1 MIESIMY
8 FGGGFLV
15 ACLLAI
21 ILISFVHKRAVRLTQ
36 RRLEDAI
43 PVSMTE
49 IQADKDH
56 LRAEFALNA
65 RRLEMS
71 VDQLKAKVTAQL
83 SEIARKNEAINL
95 LKGELLEKTAVT
107 DELAARVKA
116 LGGKVTQTE
125 QESLEKVTALEA
137 TANTM
142 AAKDAEIAHAASIIA
157 ALNHAADTQRVEI
170 AVFKTQ
176 VEDLKSQIGDIQHV
190 SDAAAQRLMSE
201 QSSAEGVH
209 KDLYQARQTIEM
221 LNPQFARMEHEI
233 ASSADLIQDRDA
245 RIAEQNRML
254 YQLEADAQDLRNQ
267 LAAARNE
274 ITAAGERLTAARAA
288 AEIQLRSA
296 NDVLSERSTQMRDL
310 ERRAADSER
319 LAGQRDATAQAL
331 SGDIVTLK
339 AESAAASA
347 SWADEKRAFETEL
360 AAREQTLSERARSIA
375 DAERRLGDFEHMVTE
390 RDAGAESLRQEIS
403 MLRGEATASAEA
415 FHGHRTS
422 LDGQIATA
430 QANLTERAG
439 RIQAFEQQTEQL
451 QRTLSQRDGE
461 VDGLRQEVATLRSD
475 HDDAIRR
482 WQAEKSKLDTEL
494 AALTSAA
501 IERNF
506 RVESLE
512 HQLAEASPEAAKSSQ
527 DEIDPFVR
535 AELAS
540 LRERSAATEGQLREA
555 NGRLTGDLKTAR
567 ADVAKLNSEAETAGA
582 ELAKLNSEAQAA
594 QAEIGRLNREAET
607 AQGEIGR
614 LNGEAEAARAEH
626 ARLNVE
632 AESARN
638 EHARLNDEAEAARAQ
653 VAGLQH
659 EAESARKAE
668 QSETALLREQISDI
682 AAQIAQLTAS
692 PEKVEGAE
700 APMHSEA
707 TVHSEPPNGNGE
719 AAPRHA
725 SLIERIR
732 ALQSRASR
740 ISPAP

>member
-1 MIESIMY
+1 LIESIMY

-21 ILISFVHKRAVRLTQ
+21 ILISFVHQRAVRLTQ

-83 SEIARKNEAINL
+83 SDIARKNEAINL
-95 LKGELLEKTAVT
+95 LRAELLEKTAVT

-137 TANTM
+137 TANTLS
-142 AAKDAEIAHAASIIA
+142 AKDAEIAHAASIIA
-157 ALNHAADTQRVEI
+157 VLNHAADTQRVEI
-170 AVFKTQ
+170 AVLKTQ
-176 VEDLKSQIGDIQHV
+176 VEDLQSQVGDMQHV
-190 SDAAAQRLMSE
+190 SDSAAQRLLSE
-201 QSSAEGVH
+201 QSTAEGAH
-209 KDLYQARQTIEM
+209 KDLHQARQAIEM
-221 LNPQFARMEHEI
+221 LNPQVARMEHEL
-233 ASSADLIQDRDA
+233 ASSADLVRDRDA

-274 ITAAGERLTAARAA
+274 VTAAGERLTAARAA
-288 AEIQLRSA
+288 AETQLRSA

-310 ERRAADSER
+310 ERRTADSER
-319 LAGQRDATAQAL
+319 LAGQRDATAQGL
-331 SGDIVTLK
+331 NRDIATLR
-339 AESAAASA
+339 AEGAASSA
-347 SWADEKRAFETEL
+347 RSADEKRALETEL
-360 AAREQTLSERARSIA
+360 AAREQTLAEHARWIA

-390 RDAGAESLRQEIS
+390 RDADAKSLRQEIS
-403 MLRGEATASAEA
+403 MLRGEAAASTAAW
-415 FHGHRTS
+415 HDHKTS
-422 LDGQIATA
+422 LDGQISTA
-430 QANLTERAG
+430 QSNLTERAG

-451 QRTLSQRDGE
+451 QRLVSQREGE
-461 VDGLRQEVATLRSD
+461 GEGLRREVAALRSE
-475 HDDAIRR
+475 HEAATKG
-482 WQAEKSKLDTEL
+482 WQAEKTKLDTEL

-506 RVESLE
+506 RIESME
-512 HQLAEASPEAAKSSQ
+512 HQLAEASPEAAKPSQ

-555 NGRLTGDLKTAR
+555 NAKLTGDLKSAR
-567 ADVAKLNSEAETAGA
+567 ADVAKRDSEAKTAQADIAKLNGEAETARA
-582 ELAKLNSEAQAA
+582 ELA
-594 QAEIGRLNREAET
+594 RLNREAET
-607 AQGEIGR
+607 ARAEQARLGR
-614 LNGEAEAARAEH
+614 EAEAARAEQT
-626 ARLNVE
+626 RLN
-632 AESARN
+632 R
-638 EHARLNDEAEAARAQ
+638 EAEAARAE
-653 VAGLQH
+653 VAALH
-659 EAESARKAE
+659 REAETARKAE
-668 QSETALLREQISDI
+668 QSENAVLREQISDI
-682 AAQIAQLTAS
+682 AAQIAQLTAA
-692 PEKVEGAE
+692 PEKVDGAD
-700 APMHSEA
+700 AP
-707 TVHSEPPNGNGE
+707 VPPEPANGNGE
-719 AAPRHA
+719 AAPRQA

>member
-21 ILISFVHKRAVRLTQ
+21 ILISFVHQRAVRLTQ

-95 LKGELLEKTAVT
+95 LKAELLEKTAVT

-137 TANTM
+137 TGNTL

-157 ALNHAADTQRVEI
+157 VLNHAADTQRVEI
-170 AVFKTQ
+170 AVLKTQ

-221 LNPQFARMEHEI
+221 LNPQVARMEHEI
-233 ASSADLIQDRDA
+233 ASGADLIRDRDA

-254 YQLEADAQDLRNQ
+254 YQLESDAQDLRNQ

-274 ITAAGERLTAARAA
+274 ITAAGERLAAARAS
-288 AEIQLRSA
+288 AETQLRSA
-296 NDVLSERSTQMRDL
+296 NDVLSERSTRMRDL

-331 SGDIVTLK
+331 GGDIVTLK

-347 SWADEKRAFETEL
+347 RWADEKRALETEL
-360 AAREQTLSERARSIA
+360 AAREQTLAERARSIS

-390 RDAGAESLRQEIS
+390 RDADAKSLRQEIS
-403 MLRGEATASAEA
+403 MLRGEAAASAA
-415 FHGHRTS
+415 AWHDHRTS

-430 QANLTERAG
+430 ETNLTERAG
-439 RIQAFEQQTEQL
+439 RIQAFEQQTEGL

-461 VDGLRQEVATLRSD
+461 VEGLRREVATLRSD
-475 HDDAIRR
+475 HDDATRR
-482 WQAEKSKLDTEL
+482 WQAEKTKLDTEL

-506 RVESLE
+506 RIESLE
-512 HQLAEASPEAAKSSQ
+512 HQVAEANPETTKPSQ

-540 LRERSAATEGQLREA
+540 LRERSMATEGQLRDA
-555 NGRLTGDLKTAR
+555 NAKLTGDLKSAR
-567 ADVAKLNSEAETAGA
+567 ADVAKLNRDAQTAEADI
-582 ELAKLNSEAQAA
+582 AK
-594 QAEIGRLNREAET
+594 LNREAET
-607 AQGEIGR
+607 ARAELAR
-614 LNGEAEAARAEH
+614 LKTEAEAARAEQ
-626 ARLNVE
+626 ARLNRE
-632 AESARN
+632 AEA
-638 EHARLNDEAEAARAQ
+638 EQARLAREAEAARAE
-653 VAGLQH
+653 VTALH
-659 EAESARKAE
+659 REAEAARKAE

-682 AAQIAQLTAS
+682 AAQIAQLTAA
-692 PEKVEGAE
+692 PEKVDGAD
-700 APMHSEA
+700 AAVP
-707 TVHSEPPNGNGE
+707 SEPANGNGE
-719 AAPRHA
+719 AAPRQA

>member
-21 ILISFVHKRAVRLTQ
+21 ILISFVHQRAVRLTQ

-71 VDQLKAKVTAQL
+71 IDQLKAKVTAQL
-83 SEIARKNEAINL
+83 SEIARKNEGINL
-95 LKGELLEKTAVT
+95 LKAELLEKTAVT

-137 TANTM
+137 TANTL
-142 AAKDAEIAHAASIIA
+142 AGKDAEIAHAASIIA

-170 AVFKTQ
+170 AVLKTQ
-176 VEDLKSQIGDIQHV
+176 VEDLKSQIGDFQHV
-190 SDAAAQRLMSE
+190 SDAAAQRLLSE
-201 QSSAEGVH
+201 QSTAEGAH
-209 KDLYQARQTIEM
+209 KDLYQARQAIEL
-221 LNPQFARMEHEI
+221 LNPQMARMEHEL
-233 ASSADLIQDRDA
+233 ASSAGLIQDRDA

-274 ITAAGERLTAARAA
+274 IAAAGERLTMARAA
-288 AEIQLRSA
+288 AETQLRSA
-296 NDVLSERSTQMRDL
+296 NDVLSERSTQMREL
-310 ERRAADSER
+310 ERRAADSNR

-331 SGDIVTLK
+331 GQDIAALQ
-339 AESAAASA
+339 AEGAAASA
-347 SWADEKRAFETEL
+347 RWADEKRALETGL
-360 AAREQTLSERARSIA
+360 AAREQTLAERARWIA
-375 DAERRLGDFEHMVTE
+375 DAERRLGDFEHMVTQ
-390 RDAGAESLRQEIS
+390 RDGDAKSLRQEIS
-403 MLRGEATASAEA
+403 MLRDEAAASSASW
-415 FHGHRTS
+415 HDHKTS
-422 LDGQIATA
+422 LDGQIASHEST
-430 QANLTERAG
+430 LTERAG
-439 RIQAFEQQTEQL
+439 RIQAFEQQTEDL

-461 VDGLRQEVATLRSD
+461 VEGLRREVAALRSE
-475 HDDAIRR
+475 HDTATKA
-482 WQAEKSKLDTEL
+482 WHSEKTKLDTEL

-512 HQLAEASPEAAKSSQ
+512 HQLAEANPDAVKPSQ
-527 DEIDPFVR
+527 DDIDPFVR

-540 LRERSAATEGQLREA
+540 LRERSAATERQLRETNA
-555 NGRLTGDLKTAR
+555 GLTGDLKTAR
-567 ADVAKLNSEAETAGA
+567 VGMAKLKGEAEI
-582 ELAKLNSEAQAA
+582 A
-594 QAEIGRLNREAET
+594 QAEIGRLSGET
-607 AQGEIGR
+607 DTARAEIGR
-614 LNGEAEAARAEH
+614 LNGEADTARNEIARLTGETDTGRAEIDRLKTEAETARAEH
-626 ARLNVE
+626 ARLDRE
-632 AESARN
+632 AEVARS
-638 EHARLNDEAEAARAQ
+638 EATALQREAET
-653 VAGLQH
+653 
-659 EAESARKAE
+659 ARKAE
-668 QSETALLREQISDI
+668 QGEIALLREQISDI
-682 AAQIAQLTAS
+682 AAQIAQLTVA
-692 PEKVEGAE
+692 PEKFEGAD
-700 APMHSEA
+700 APA
-707 TVHSEPPNGNGE
+707 HSEPANGNGE
-719 AAPRHA
+719 AAPRQA

-740 ISPAP
+740 ISPGP

>member
-21 ILISFVHKRAVRLTQ
+21 ILISFVHQRAVRLTQ

-83 SEIARKNEAINL
+83 SDIARKNEAINL
-95 LKGELLEKTAVT
+95 LKAELLEKTAVT
-107 DELAARVKA
+107 DELAGRVKA

-137 TANTM
+137 TTNTL

-170 AVFKTQ
+170 AVLKTQ
-176 VEDLKSQIGDIQHV
+176 VEDFKSQVGDMQHM
-190 SDAAAQRLMSE
+190 SDSTAQRLLSE
-201 QSSAEGVH
+201 QSTAEGVH
-209 KDLYQARQTIEM
+209 QDLYQARQTIEM
-221 LNPQFARMEHEI
+221 LNPQVARMEHEI
-233 ASSADLIQDRDA
+233 ASSADLIRDRDG

-274 ITAAGERLTAARAA
+274 VTAAGERLAAARAA
-288 AEIQLRSA
+288 AETQLRSA
-296 NDVLSERSTQMRDL
+296 NDVLSERATQMRDL
-310 ERRAADSER
+310 ERRATDADR
-319 LAGQRDATAQAL
+319 LAGQRGATATAL
-331 SGDIVTLK
+331 SADIATLQ

-347 SWADEKRAFETEL
+347 RWAEEKRALETEL
-360 AAREQTLSERARSIA
+360 AAREQTLSERARRIA
-375 DAERRLGDFEHMVTE
+375 DAERQLGDFEHMVAQ
-390 RDAGAESLRQEIS
+390 RDTDAQSLRQEIS
-403 MLRGEATASAEA
+403 MLRDEATASAA
-415 FHGHRTS
+415 SWHDHKTS
-422 LDGQIATA
+422 LDGQISTA
-430 QANLTERAG
+430 NSTLTERAA
-439 RIQAFEQQTEQL
+439 RIQAFEQQTGEL

-461 VDGLRQEVATLRSD
+461 VEGLRREVAALRSE
-475 HDDAIRR
+475 HDTATRS
-482 WQAEKSKLDTEL
+482 WLAEKTRLDTEL

-501 IERNF
+501 SERNF

-512 HQLAEASPEAAKSSQ
+512 HQLAEANPETAKASP
-527 DEIDPFVR
+527 DDIDPFVR

-540 LRERSAATEGQLREA
+540 LQERSAATERQLRDA
-555 NGRLTGDLKTAR
+555 NAKLTGDLKTNRAEVAR
-567 ADVAKLNSEAETAGA
+567 LNRDAETAAA
-582 ELAKLNSEAQAA
+582 ELARLNSEAQTA
-594 QAEIGRLNREAET
+594 QAEIGKLNREGEAARAEHARLNREAEA
-607 AQGEIGR
+607 AQVEHAR
-614 LNGEAEAARAEH
+614 LNREAEAARAEH
-626 ARLNVE
+626 ARLNG
-632 AESARN
+632 
-638 EHARLNDEAEAARAQ
+638 EAEAARAQ
-653 VAGLQH
+653 VATLQR
-659 EAESARKAE
+659 EAEAARKAE
-668 QSETALLREQISDI
+668 QAETAVLREQISDI

-700 APMHSEA
+700 GP
-707 TVHSEPPNGNGE
+707 VHSEPANGNGE
-719 AAPRHA
+719 DAPRQA

-740 ISPAP
+740 TSPAP

>member
-21 ILISFVHKRAVRLTQ
+21 ILISFVHQRAVRLTQ

-95 LKGELLEKTAVT
+95 LRAELLEKTAVT

-137 TANTM
+137 TANTL
-142 AAKDAEIAHAASIIA
+142 AAKDAEIAHAGSIIA

-170 AVFKTQ
+170 AVLKTQ

-221 LNPQFARMEHEI
+221 LNPQVARMEHEI
-233 ASSADLIQDRDA
+233 ASSADLIRDRDA
-245 RIAEQNRML
+245 RVAEQNRML

-288 AEIQLRSA
+288 AETQLRSA

-347 SWADEKRAFETEL
+347 RWAEEKRALEIEL
-360 AAREQTLSERARSIA
+360 AAREQTLAERARTIS

-390 RDAGAESLRQEIS
+390 RDAGAQSLRQEIS
-403 MLRGEATASAEA
+403 MLRGEATASAA
-415 FHGHRTS
+415 AWRDHKTS
-422 LDGQIATA
+422 LHGEIATA
-430 QANLTERAG
+430 QTNLTERAG

-461 VDGLRQEVATLRSD
+461 VEGLRREVATLRSD
-475 HDDAIRR
+475 HDTATKR
-482 WQAEKSKLDTEL
+482 WHAEKTKLDTEL

-506 RVESLE
+506 RIESLE
-512 HQLAEASPEAAKSSQ
+512 QQVAEANPEAAKPSQ
-527 DEIDPFVR
+527 DEIDPFMR

-540 LRERSAATEGQLREA
+540 LRERSAATEGQLRETNA
-555 NGRLTGDLKTAR
+555 KLTGDLKSAR
-567 ADVAKLNSEAETAGA
+567 ADVAKLNRDAKTAEADI
-582 ELAKLNSEAQAA
+582 AKLH
-594 QAEIGRLNREAET
+594 REAET
-607 AQGEIGR
+607 AQADLAR
-614 LNGEAEAARAEH
+614 LKTEAEAARAEH
-626 ARLNVE
+626 ARLNRE
-632 AESARN
+632 AEA
-638 EHARLNDEAEAARAQ
+638 EHARLAREGEAARAE
-653 VAGLQH
+653 VAALQR
-659 EAESARKAE
+659 EAEAARKAE
-668 QSETALLREQISDI
+668 QSETAVLREQISDI
-682 AAQIAQLTAS
+682 AAQIAQLTAA
-692 PEKVEGAE
+692 PEKVDGAD
-700 APMHSEA
+700 AP
-707 TVHSEPPNGNGE
+707 VPSEPANGNGE
-719 AAPRHA
+719 AAPRQA

>member
-21 ILISFVHKRAVRLTQ
+21 ILISFVHQRAVRLTQ

-49 IQADKDH
+49 IHADKDH

-83 SEIARKNEAINL
+83 SDIARKNEAINL

-137 TANTM
+137 TTNTL
-142 AAKDAEIAHAASIIA
+142 AGKDAEIAHAGSIIA
-157 ALNHAADTQRVEI
+157 VLNHAADTQRVEI
-170 AVFKTQ
+170 AVLKTQ
-176 VEDLKSQIGDIQHV
+176 VEDLKSQIGDMQQT
-190 SDAAAQRLMSE
+190 SDTTTQRLLSE
-201 QSSAEGVH
+201 QSSTEGVH

-221 LNPQFARMEHEI
+221 LNPQVARMEHEI
-233 ASSADLIQDRDA
+233 ASSADLIQDRDT

-267 LAAARNE
+267 LIAARNE
-274 ITAAGERLTAARAA
+274 ITAAGERLTMARAA
-288 AEIQLRSA
+288 AETQLRSA
-296 NDVLSERSTQMRDL
+296 NDVLSERATQMREL
-310 ERRAADSER
+310 ERRASDSDR

-331 SGDIVTLK
+331 AQDVATLK
-339 AESAAASA
+339 ADGAAANA
-347 SWADEKRAFETEL
+347 RWADDKRALETEL
-360 AAREQTLSERARSIA
+360 AAREQTLGERARRIA
-375 DAERRLGDFEHMVTE
+375 DAERRLGDFEHMVAQ
-390 RDAGAESLRQEIS
+390 RDGDAKSLRQEIS
-403 MLRGEATASAEA
+403 MLRDEAASSAA
-415 FHGHRTS
+415 SWHDHKTS

-430 QANLTERAG
+430 ESSLTERAG
-439 RIQAFEQQTEQL
+439 RIQAFEQQTEGL
-451 QRTLSQRDGE
+451 QRVLSQRDGE
-461 VDGLRQEVATLRSD
+461 VEGLRREVATLRSE
-475 HDDAIRR
+475 HDAASKR
-482 WQAEKSKLDTEL
+482 WHGEKTRLDTEL

-506 RVESLE
+506 RLESLE
-512 HQLAEASPEAAKSSQ
+512 HQLAEAGPETAKPAP
-527 DEIDPFVR
+527 DDIDPFVR

-540 LRERSAATEGQLREA
+540 LRERSAATERQLRETNA
-555 NGRLTGDLKTAR
+555 GLAGDLKTTR
-567 ADVAKLNSEAETAGA
+567 AG
-582 ELAKLNSEAQAA
+582 LAK
-594 QAEIGRLNREAET
+594 LNREAET
-607 AQGEIGR
+607 AQTEHARLSREAEIAQAEIAK
-614 LNGEAEAARAEH
+614 LKTEAEAARAEH
-626 ARLNVE
+626 ARLN
-632 AESARN
+632 R
-638 EHARLNDEAEAARAQ
+638 DAEAARGETA
-653 VAGLQH
+653 ALQR
-659 EAESARKAE
+659 EAEAARKAE
-668 QSETALLREQISDI
+668 QSENAVLREQISDI
-682 AAQIAQLTAS
+682 AAQIAQLTAA
-692 PEKVEGAE
+692 PEKVEGAG
-700 APMHSEA
+700 AP
-707 TVHSEPPNGNGE
+707 VHSEPANGNGE
-719 AAPRHA
+719 AAPRQA

>member
-21 ILISFVHKRAVRLTQ
+21 ILISFVHQRAVRLTQ

-83 SEIARKNEAINL
+83 SDIARKNEAINL

-137 TANTM
+137 TANTL

-157 ALNHAADTQRVEI
+157 VLNHAADTQRVEI
-170 AVFKTQ
+170 AVLKTQ
-176 VEDLKSQIGDIQHV
+176 VEDLQSQVGDMQHV
-190 SDAAAQRLMSE
+190 SDSAAQRLLSE
-201 QSSAEGVH
+201 QSTAEGVH
-209 KDLYQARQTIEM
+209 KDLYQARQAIDM
-221 LNPQFARMEHEI
+221 LNPQVARMEHEL
-233 ASSADLIQDRDA
+233 ASSADLVRDRDA

-288 AEIQLRSA
+288 AETQLRSA

-310 ERRAADSER
+310 ERRTADSER

-331 SGDIVTLK
+331 NRDVATLK
-339 AESAAASA
+339 AEGAAASA
-347 SWADEKRAFETEL
+347 RSADDKRALETEL
-360 AAREQTLSERARSIA
+360 AAREQTLAEHVRWIA

-390 RDAGAESLRQEIS
+390 RDSDAKSLRQEIS
-403 MLRGEATASAEA
+403 MLRGEAAASTAAW
-415 FHGHRTS
+415 HDHKTS
-422 LDGQIATA
+422 LDGQISTA
-430 QANLTERAG
+430 QSNLSERAG

-451 QRTLSQRDGE
+451 QRLVSQREGE
-461 VDGLRQEVATLRSD
+461 GEGLRREVAALRSE
-475 HDDAIRR
+475 HEAATKR
-482 WQAEKSKLDTEL
+482 WQAEKTKLDTEL

-506 RVESLE
+506 RIESME
-512 HQLAEASPEAAKSSQ
+512 HQLAEASPGAAKPSQ
-527 DEIDPFVR
+527 DDIDPFVR

-540 LRERSAATEGQLREA
+540 LRERSATTEGQLRGA
-555 NGRLTGDLKTAR
+555 NAKLTGDLKSAR
-567 ADVAKLNSEAETAGA
+567 ADVAKLYNEAKTAQADIAKLNGEAETARA
-582 ELAKLNSEAQAA
+582 ELV
-594 QAEIGRLNREAET
+594 RLNREAET
-607 AQGEIGR
+607 ARAEQARLDREAEAAQAEQTR
-614 LNGEAEAARAEH
+614 LNREAEAARAE
-626 ARLNVE
+626 
-632 AESARN
+632 
-638 EHARLNDEAEAARAQ
+638 AARAE
-653 VAGLQH
+653 VAALH
-659 EAESARKAE
+659 RETETARKTE
-668 QSETALLREQISDI
+668 QSENAVLREQISDI
-682 AAQIAQLTAS
+682 AAQIAQLTAAPDKVDGAGAPVP
-692 PEKVEGAE
+692 PEPA
-700 APMHSEA
+700 
-707 TVHSEPPNGNGE
+707 NGNGE
-719 AAPRHA
+719 AAPRQA

>member
-1 MIESIMY
+1 MIEQIMY

-21 ILISFVHKRAVRLTQ
+21 ILISFVHQRAVRLTQ

-83 SEIARKNEAINL
+83 SDIARKNEAVNL
-95 LKGELLEKTAVT
+95 LKAELLEKTAVT

-137 TANTM
+137 TANTLS
-142 AAKDAEIAHAASIIA
+142 AKDAEIAHAASIIA

-170 AVFKTQ
+170 AVLKTQ

-201 QSSAEGVH
+201 QSSAQGVH
-209 KDLYQARQTIEM
+209 KDLYQARQAIEM
-221 LNPQFARMEHEI
+221 LNPQVARMEHEL
-233 ASSADLIQDRDA
+233 ASSAGLIQDRDA

-274 ITAAGERLTAARAA
+274 ITAAGERLTMARAA
-288 AEIQLRSA
+288 AETQLRSA
-296 NDVLSERSTQMRDL
+296 NDVLSERATEMRDL
-310 ERRAADSER
+310 ERRAVESER

-331 SGDIVTLK
+331 SGDIVALK

-347 SWADEKRAFETEL
+347 RWADEKRALETEL
-360 AAREQTLSERARSIA
+360 AAREQTLAERGRWIS

-390 RDAGAESLRQEIS
+390 RDAGAKSLREEIS
-403 MLRGEATASAEA
+403 MLRDEATASAA
-415 FHGHRTS
+415 AWHDHKTS

-430 QANLTERAG
+430 QTNLTERAG

-461 VDGLRQEVATLRSD
+461 VDGLRREVATLRAD
-475 HDDAIRR
+475 HDDATKR
-482 WQAEKSKLDTEL
+482 WQAEKTKLDTEL

-506 RVESLE
+506 RIESLE
-512 HQLAEASPEAAKSSQ
+512 HQLAEANPEAAKPSQ

-555 NGRLTGDLKTAR
+555 NAKLTGDLKTTR
-567 ADVAKLNSEAETAGA
+567 AELAKLNREAETAGA
-582 ELAKLNSEAQAA
+582 ELAKLNREAETA
-594 QAEIGRLNREAET
+594 QAEIGRLNREAEAARAEHARLNREAET
-607 AQGEIGR
+607 AQTELGR
-614 LNGEAEAARAEH
+614 LDREAEAARAEH
-626 ARLNVE
+626 ARLNG
-632 AESARN
+632 
-638 EHARLNDEAEAARAQ
+638 EAEAARAQ
-653 VAGLQH
+653 VAALRR

-668 QSETALLREQISDI
+668 QSENALLREQISDI

-700 APMHSEA
+700 APA
-707 TVHSEPPNGNGE
+707 HSEPANGNGE
-719 AAPRHA
+719 AAPRQA

>member
-21 ILISFVHKRAVRLTQ
+21 ILISFVHQRAVRLTQ

-71 VDQLKAKVTAQL
+71 IDQLKAKVTARL
-83 SEIARKNEAINL
+83 SEIARKSEGINL
-95 LKGELLEKTAVT
+95 LRAELVEKPAVT

-137 TANTM
+137 TANTL
-142 AAKDAEIAHAASIIA
+142 AGKDAEIAHAASIIA

-170 AVFKTQ
+170 AVLKTQ
-176 VEDLKSQIGDIQHV
+176 VEDLRSQIGNIQHV
-190 SDAAAQRLMSE
+190 SDDAAQQLLSE
-201 QSSAEGVH
+201 QSTAQGVH

-221 LNPQFARMEHEI
+221 LNPQVARMEHEI
-233 ASSADLIQDRDA
+233 ASGADLIRDRDT

-288 AEIQLRSA
+288 AETQLRSA
-296 NDVLSERSTQMRDL
+296 NDVLSERSTLMRDL

-319 LAGQRDATAQAL
+319 LAGQRDTTAQAL

-339 AESAAASA
+339 AESAAANA
-347 SWADEKRAFETEL
+347 RWADDKRALETEL
-360 AAREQTLSERARSIA
+360 AAREQTLAERARWIS
-375 DAERRLGDFEHMVTE
+375 DAERRIGDFEHLVTE
-390 RDAGAESLRQEIS
+390 RDAGAKSLRQEIS
-403 MLRGEATASAEA
+403 MLRDEAMASAA
-415 FHGHRTS
+415 AWHDHRTS

-430 QANLTERAG
+430 ETNLTERGG
-439 RIQAFEQQTEQL
+439 RIQAFEQQTEGL

-461 VDGLRQEVATLRSD
+461 VEGLRREVETLRSE
-475 HDDAIRR
+475 HDGATKR
-482 WQAEKSKLDTEL
+482 WQGEKTKLDIEL

-506 RVESLE
+506 RVDSLE
-512 HQLAEASPEAAKSSQ
+512 HQLAEANPEAAKVSS

-555 NGRLTGDLKTAR
+555 NANLTGDLKSAR
-567 ADVAKLNSEAETAGA
+567 TDVAKLNREAKTAEA
-582 ELAKLNSEAQAA
+582 DIAK
-594 QAEIGRLNREAET
+594 LNREAEA
-607 AQGEIGR
+607 AQAELAG
-614 LNGEAEAARAEH
+614 LKTEAEAARAEH
-626 ARLNVE
+626 ARLNREGETAQAELGKVNRE
-632 AESARN
+632 AEAARA
-638 EHARLNDEAEAARAQ
+638 EHARLNGEAEAARAQ
-653 VAGLQH
+653 VAALQR
-659 EAESARKAE
+659 EAEDARKAE
-668 QSETALLREQISDI
+668 QNETAVLREQISDI

-700 APMHSEA
+700 PP
-707 TVHSEPPNGNGE
+707 VHSEPANGNGE
-719 AAPRHA
+719 AAPRQA

>member
-1 MIESIMY
+1 MIEPIMY

-21 ILISFVHKRAVRLTQ
+21 ILISFVHQRAVRLTQ

-83 SEIARKNEAINL
+83 SDIARKNEAINL
-95 LKGELLEKTAVT
+95 LRAELLEKTAVT

-137 TANTM
+137 TANTL

-170 AVFKTQ
+170 AVLKTQ
-176 VEDLKSQIGDIQHV
+176 VEDLKSQIGDIKHV
-190 SDAAAQRLMSE
+190 SDDAAQRILSE
-201 QSSAEGVH
+201 QSTAEGVH

-221 LNPQFARMEHEI
+221 LNPQMARMEHEI
-233 ASSADLIQDRDA
+233 ASGADLIRDRDA

-288 AEIQLRSA
+288 AETQLRSA
-296 NDVLSERSTQMRDL
+296 NDVLSERAAQMRDL

-319 LAGQRDATAQAL
+319 LAGQRDATAYAL
-331 SGDIVTLK
+331 GGDVATLK
-339 AESAAASA
+339 SESAAANA
-347 SWADEKRAFETEL
+347 RWADDKRAFETEL
-360 AAREQTLSERARSIA
+360 AAREQTLAERARWIA

-390 RDAGAESLRQEIS
+390 RDSGAKSLREEVS
-403 MLRGEATASAEA
+403 MLRDEAAASASA
-415 FHGHRTS
+415 WHDHKTS
-422 LDGQIATA
+422 LDGQITTA
-430 QANLTERAG
+430 QSTLTERAG
-439 RIQAFEQQTEQL
+439 RIQAFEQHTEQL

-461 VDGLRQEVATLRSD
+461 VEGLRREVATLRSD
-475 HDDAIRR
+475 HDEATKR
-482 WQAEKSKLDTEL
+482 WQVEKTKLDTEL
-494 AALTSAA
+494 TALTSAA

-512 HQLAEASPEAAKSSQ
+512 HQLAEANPEAAKPSQ

-555 NGRLTGDLKTAR
+555 NAKLTGDLKSAR
-567 ADVAKLNSEAETAGA
+567 ADVAKLNREAQTAETDI
-582 ELAKLNSEAQAA
+582 AK
-594 QAEIGRLNREAET
+594 LNREAET
-607 AQGEIGR
+607 AQAELAR
-614 LNGEAEAARAEH
+614 LNREAEAARAEH
-626 ARLNVE
+626 ATLNRE
-632 AESARN
+632 AETARA
-638 EHARLNDEAEAARAQ
+638 EQARLNGEAETARAEQARLSREAEAARAE
-653 VAGLQH
+653 VASLH
-659 EAESARKAE
+659 REAETARKAE
-668 QSETALLREQISDI
+668 QGENAVLREQISDI
-682 AAQIAQLTAS
+682 AAQIAQLTAA
-692 PEKVEGAE
+692 PEKVDGAA
-700 APMHSEA
+700 AP
-707 TVHSEPPNGNGE
+707 VPSEPANGNGE
-719 AAPRHA
+719 AAPRQA